1 MIKRIQTKRVVS
13 TVRKGV
19 DVYYF
24 EPEKNMFVSLE
35 KLLGTL
41 SGVFVVDESTLL
53 DEPEVEI
60 KMPQAKPNVNTR
72 RKNIDKCKVISLKQE
87 GWTTKAIAEEMGV
100 SPQAIEYHLKKM
112 KSEVQYE

>member
-60 KMPQAKPNVNTR
+60 KMPQAKPNINTR
-72 RKNIDKCKVISLKQE
+72 FAFTEAVISEK
-87 GWTTKAIAEEMGV
+87 
-100 SPQAIEYHLKKM
+100 SPEP
-112 KSEVQYE
+112 